1 MTKKLATELAS
12 VINAAAT
19 NSNKIAQIVQQS
31 SKIVVDNLVLS
42 NGIVS
47 PIKPVCNFFVNIQ
60 G

>member
-12 VINAAAT
+12 ALNAAAT

-31 SKIVVDNLVLS
+31 SKIVVDNQVLS
-42 NGIVS
+42 NGIAS
-47 PIKPVCNFFVNIQ
+47 PIKAVCNFSVNIH